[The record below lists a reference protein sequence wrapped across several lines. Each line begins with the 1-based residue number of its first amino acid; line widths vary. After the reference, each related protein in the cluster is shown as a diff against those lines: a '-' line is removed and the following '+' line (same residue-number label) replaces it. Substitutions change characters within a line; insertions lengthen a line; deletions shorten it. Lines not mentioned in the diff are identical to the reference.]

1 MTNENSQVVKDM
13 PKATWREWLGLVPL
27 TLALFMLATDMT
39 ILFLAMPSIAA
50 DLAPSATQMLWIIH
64 IGELLAVGFFL
75 TMGRLG
81 DRIGRKRLLIIG
93 VTVYGLASVVAAF
106 STESWMLIASR
117 ALLGVASA
125 TVMPSTMSLLRNMF
139 FDQKQFSVAIAIIM
153 SSYSAGMALGPPIG
167 GILLDHFWWGAVFL
181 VNVPAVLV
189 LLVTAP
195 LLPEYSDKNSPRMD
209 LVSVLLSSLALIT
222 FIYALQ
228 EMASHG
234 LNILYFGLI
243 AFSIAVGFLFINR
256 QTRTKEPLLDLS
268 MFKTRVLTY
277 SLIARVFLSLLIVG
291 ESMLFAQHLQVIGLS
306 PTEAG
311 LLLIIPAIF
320 SIAGTLVSPLLTR
333 WMRPTYAMVSNLLIA
348 GLGTLLLALTVH
360 TADIV
365 LLMIGASLM
374 GIGVGPTIT
383 IASDQII
390 SSVPQE
396 RAGTASALSDVSSG
410 LGSVLSIA
418 IIGSVGML
426 IYRWNLTDVMP
437 TGMQPEIASSAMES
451 VGTALAVSDGLP
463 EMLQAVRFSSTVA
476 LQSVYGLVTVGFAA
490 LIIFVLWKLRNIR

>member
-1 MTNENSQVVKDM
+1 MTNEHAQVLNDS

-93 VTVYGLASVVAAF
+93 VTVYGLSSIVAAF
-106 STESWMLIASR
+106 STEPWMLIASR

-139 FDQKQFSVAIAIIM
+139 FDQKQFSVAIAIVM

-167 GILLDHFWWGAVFL
+167 GLLLDHFWWGAVFL
-181 VNVPAVLV
+181 VNVPAVLI

-195 LLPEYSDKNSPRMD
+195 LLPEYSDKKSPRMD

-228 EMASHG
+228 EIANHG
-234 LNILYFGLI
+234 FKILYVVLI
-243 AFSIAVGFLFINR
+243 AVSIAIGFLFINR
-256 QTRTKEPLLDLS
+256 QLHTKDPLLDLY
-268 MFKTRVLTY
+268 MFKTPLLTY

-291 ESMLFAQHLQVIGLS
+291 ESMLFAQHLQVIGLT

-320 SIAGTLVSPLLTR
+320 SIIGTLVSPLLTR

-348 GLGTLLLALTVH
+348 GIGAFLLALTVQN
-360 TADIV
+360 ADIL

-410 LGSVLSIA
+410 LGSVLSVA
-418 IIGSVGML
+418 IIGSIGML
-426 IYRWNLTDVMP
+426 VYRWNFTNAIPAGVP
-437 TGMQPEIASSAMES
+437 SEIANSAMES

-463 EMLQAVRFSSTVA
+463 EMLQAIRFSSTIA
-476 LQSVYGLVTVGFAA
+476 LQSVYGFVSIGFLA
-490 LIIFVLWKLRNIR
+490 LIIFVLWKLRYVR